1 MANDLS
7 AIVTEK
13 ELIDLLGIK
22 KEFLDRLRQKHQLPY
37 CKISTTKRVYLV
49 EDIVGF
55 VTDRRM
61 VLNRGE

>member
-1 MANDLS
+1 L
-7 AIVTEK
+7 TEK

-22 KEFLDRLRQKHQLPY
+22 KEFLDQLRRNHKLPF

-55 VTDRRM
+55 VRDRRM
-61 VLNRGE
+61 VLDRHS